1 MFLSDISIRRPVFAT
16 MMVGSLVLFGLISR
30 GRMGV
35 ALYPEV
41 DFPNVSITTTLQ
53 GASPE
58 VTETELTDPIEDAIS
73 SVEGIKHISSANM
86 QGFSQVKVEFDLER
100 DIDTAAQ
107 DIRDKISLANRYLP
121 KDSDPPIINKVDMAA
136 HPIIWVAVNGD
147 VPRKFLGQTA
157 DEVFKPYVETL
168 RGVGSIVIGGLQE
181 REMRIWLDAKKME
194 AYHITVTDVEAALQN
209 KNIQVPGGNIESATR
224 ELSVK
229 TMGEL
234 ESADAFNRLIIAYR
248 EGSPIRLQ
256 DIGFAEDGVAD
267 QRSVGRFQGINSIG
281 MGVVPRSGSNHVE
294 VCNLVKKTMEQ
305 LKKIAPSGINLAIA
319 FDSSEFIK
327 NAISDVQFDLLF
339 GSFLASL
346 VVFLF
351 LRNLGSTIII
361 ALAIPTSLIGAFSIM
376 YALGFTMNSMTML
389 ALSLSVGEVVDDAIV
404 VLENSFRHG
413 EMGKDPVTAA
423 REGTN
428 EVAFPVIAST
438 LAIVAVFI
446 PVAFIRGLIG
456 RFYFQFGVTVSV
468 AILISLFVA
477 FTLTPMLCARFLNA
491 KKRHGRIYN
500 YLEETFSK
508 IDGMYRESLAWSL
521 NHRFLVIAVAVA
533 VFIASLG
540 LFKILGKELVQKED
554 RDDFVVRLE
563 TPVGTSLTVSDKKLA
578 QCESILKALPEVKSI
593 FALMGAGGFTS
604 VTNKGFMFVQLTDSR
619 EREKT
624 QEEIMSYLRK
634 ELNRLS
640 GMVAYVEDIAA
651 MGGGG
656 MGRNAPL
663 QFRIK
668 GPDIMKLGEIATTVV
683 DRLRTIEGIVGVG
696 ADMELTKPEV
706 RVYIDR
712 DKAGDL
718 GVDVKTIAS
727 AISTLIGG
735 REVSQYRIGGN
746 SYDVRVRL
754 VPEQRSM
761 FQDINSLLVRNSAGE
776 LLRLSN
782 VVDVREEIGPDVI
795 NRLDRQRSINIFADL
810 EGKTLGEVMDQTKK
824 IVDETIPPGYSI
836 TFAGQ
841 AETMAE
847 TFQSIIFA
855 FFLTIVITY
864 MVLASQFESFMH
876 PFTIMLA
883 LPLSLIGALGTLYIM
898 GSTINLMSL
907 IGMLMLIGVVVKNS
921 ILLVD
926 YTNVLRERGM
936 EMREAILE
944 AGPVR
949 LRPILMTA
957 IATIAGVLPIALG
970 VGAGSESRAPMAIA
984 VAGGM
989 TSSTFLTLLVVPV
1002 AYSLID
1008 DLGRKFGFGKK

>member
-194 AYHITVTDVEAALQN
+194 AYHITVSDVEAALQN

-305 LKKIAPSGINLAIA
+305 LKKIAPPGINLAIA

-361 ALAIPTSLIGAFSIM
+361 ALAIPTSLIGAFSLM

-533 VFIASLG
+533 IFIASLG

-563 TPVGTSLTVSDKKLA
+563 TPVGTSLAVSDKKLA

-663 QFRIK
+663 QCRIK

-735 REVSQYRIGGN
+735 REVSQYRVGGN

-761 FQDINSLLVRNSAGE
+761 FQDISSLLVRNSTGE

-810 EGKTLGEVMDQTKK
+810 EGKTLGEVMDQTEK
-824 IVDETIPPGYSI
+824 IVAETLPPGYSI

-855 FFLTIVITY
+855 FLLTIIITY

-883 LPLSLIGALGTLYIM
+883 LPLSLIGALGTLFIM

>member
-1 MFLSDISIRRPVFAT
+1 

-30 GRMGV
+30 QRMGV

-147 VPRKFLGQTA
+147 VPRKILGQTA

-194 AYHITVTDVEAALQN
+194 AYHVTAGDVEAALQN

-305 LKKIAPSGINLAIA
+305 LKKIAPPGINLAIA

-361 ALAIPTSLIGAFSIM
+361 ALAIPTSLIGAFSLM

-456 RFYFQFGVTVSV
+456 RFYFQFGVTVSI

-533 VFIASLG
+533 IFIASLG

-563 TPVGTSLTVSDKKLA
+563 TPVGTSLAVSDKKLA

-619 EREKT
+619 ERERT

-718 GVDVKTIAS
+718 GVDVKNIAS

-735 REVSQYRIGGN
+735 REVSQYRVGGN

-754 VPEQRSM
+754 IPEQRSM

-824 IVDETIPPGYSI
+824 IVDETLPPGYSI

-847 TFQSIIFA
+847 TFQSIMFA
-855 FFLTIVITY
+855 FLLTIIITY

-883 LPLSLIGALGTLYIM
+883 LPLSLIGALGTLFIM

-936 EMREAILE
+936 EVREAILE

>member
-1 MFLSDISIRRPVFAT
+1 

-30 GRMGV
+30 QRMGV

-41 DFPNVSITTTLQ
+41 DFPNVSVTTTLQ

-58 VTETELTDPIEDAIS
+58 VIETELTDPIEDAIS

-107 DIRDKISLANRYLP
+107 DIRDKISLANRFLP
-121 KDSDPPIINKVDMAA
+121 KDSDPPIISKVDMAA

-147 VPRKFLGQTA
+147 VTRKLLGQTA
-157 DEVFKPYVETL
+157 DEIFKPYVETL

-194 AYHITVTDVEAALQN
+194 AYHITAGEVEAALQN

-234 ESADAFNRLIIAYR
+234 ESADEFNRLIIAYR

-267 QRSVGRFQGINSIG
+267 QRSVGRFQGVNSIG

-294 VCNLVKKTMEQ
+294 VCSLVKKTMEQ
-305 LKKIAPSGINLAIA
+305 LKKIAPAGINLAIA

-339 GSFLASL
+339 GAFLASL

-361 ALAIPTSLIGAFSIM
+361 ALAIPTSLIGAFSVM

-423 REGTN
+423 REATD

-446 PVAFIRGLIG
+446 PVAFIQGLIG

-468 AILISLFVA
+468 AIMISLFVA
-477 FTLTPMLCARFLNA
+477 FTLTPMLCSRFLNA
-491 KKRHGRIYN
+491 QKRHGPIYN
-500 YLEETFSK
+500 YLEEMFAT
-508 IDGMYRESLAWSL
+508 IDGFYRQALDWSL
-521 NHRFLVIAVAVA
+521 RHRWLVITVALAIFV
-533 VFIASLG
+533 VSLG
-540 LFKILGKELVQKED
+540 FFKILGKELVQKED

-563 TPVGTSLTVSDKKLA
+563 TPVGTSLPVGDKKLA
-578 QCESILKALPEVKSI
+578 QCEAVLKALPEVKSI

-619 EREKT
+619 ERTRT

-668 GPDIMKLGEIATTVV
+668 GPDIMKLGELATTIV

-735 REVSQYRIGGN
+735 REVSQYRVGGN

-754 VPEQRSM
+754 IPEQRSM

-782 VVDVREEIGPDVI
+782 VVEVREEIGPDVI

-824 IVDETIPPGYSI
+824 IVDETLPPGYSL

-855 FFLTIVITY
+855 FLLTIIITY

-883 LPLSLIGALGTLYIM
+883 LPLSLIGALGTLFIM

-970 VGAGSESRAPMAIA
+970 VGAGSEARAPMAIA

-989 TSSTFLTLLVVPV
+989 TSSTVLTLLVVPV

>member
-1 MFLSDISIRRPVFAT
+1 
-16 MMVGSLVLFGLISR
+16 
-30 GRMGV
+30 
-35 ALYPEV
+35 
-41 DFPNVSITTTLQ
+41 
-53 GASPE
+53 
-58 VTETELTDPIEDAIS
+58 
-73 SVEGIKHISSANM
+73 
-86 QGFSQVKVEFDLER
+86 
-100 DIDTAAQ
+100 
-107 DIRDKISLANRYLP
+107 
-121 KDSDPPIINKVDMAA
+121 
-136 HPIIWVAVNGD
+136 
-147 VPRKFLGQTA
+147 
-157 DEVFKPYVETL
+157 
-168 RGVGSIVIGGLQE
+168 
-181 REMRIWLDAKKME
+181 
-194 AYHITVTDVEAALQN
+194 
-209 KNIQVPGGNIESATR
+209 
-224 ELSVK
+224 
-229 TMGEL
+229 
-234 ESADAFNRLIIAYR
+234 
-248 EGSPIRLQ
+248 
-256 DIGFAEDGVAD
+256 
-267 QRSVGRFQGINSIG
+267 
-281 MGVVPRSGSNHVE
+281 
-294 VCNLVKKTMEQ
+294 
-305 LKKIAPSGINLAIA
+305 
-319 FDSSEFIK
+319 
-327 NAISDVQFDLLF
+327 
-339 GSFLASL
+339 
-346 VVFLF
+346 
-351 LRNLGSTIII
+351 
-361 ALAIPTSLIGAFSIM
+361 
-376 YALGFTMNSMTML
+376 MNSMTML

-491 KKRHGRIYN
+491 KKRHGRLYN

-533 VFIASLG
+533 IFIASLG

-563 TPVGTSLTVSDKKLA
+563 TPVGTSLAVSDKKLA
-578 QCESILKALPEVKSI
+578 QCESILKEMPEVKSI

-619 EREKT
+619 ERTRT

-754 VPEQRSM
+754 IPEQRSM

-810 EGKTLGEVMDQTKK
+810 EGKTLGEVIDQTKK
-824 IVDETIPPGYSI
+824 IVDETLPPGYSI

-855 FFLTIVITY
+855 FYAHYHHHL
-864 MVLASQFESFMH
+864 H
-876 PFTIMLA
+876 
-883 LPLSLIGALGTLYIM
+883 
-898 GSTINLMSL
+898 
-907 IGMLMLIGVVVKNS
+907 
-921 ILLVD
+921 
-926 YTNVLRERGM
+926 
-936 EMREAILE
+936 
-944 AGPVR
+944 
-949 LRPILMTA
+949 
-957 IATIAGVLPIALG
+957 
-970 VGAGSESRAPMAIA
+970 GAGI
-984 VAGGM
+984 
-989 TSSTFLTLLVVPV
+989 PV
-1002 AYSLID
+1002 
-1008 DLGRKFGFGKK
+1008 